1 MKLGR
6 NQVSERLDRVL
17 RTQHVGGVLLLLGAA
32 AFFLGIGVVLLTV
45 QYTPE
50 QLGAIMRVRPWTQD
64 IFLLL
69 PAPEHYRLLGV
80 GSALAGIALFALGG
94 LVRDDQWWY

>member
-6 NQVSERLDRVL
+6 NQVSKRVDRVV
-17 RTQHVGGVLLLLGAA
+17 RTQHVGAAFLIVGAA
-32 AFFLGIGVVLLTV
+32 AFFLGISLVLLTV

-50 QLGAIMRVRPWTQD
+50 QLTAIMRVRPWTQD

-69 PAPEHYRLLGV
+69 PAAEHYRLMAV
-80 GSALAGIALFALGG
+80 GSMLAGIALFAVGG
-94 LVRDDQWWY
+94 AIRGDQWW